1 MPQCPTCG
9 ANVLEGDAVCPDC
22 GMEITATGSPEPS
35 AAPVSVTVAPLSP
48 DAPVESQLPAT
59 PTNSAKMTL
68 KRSGALTTEVF
79 AIGERVVLGRFDPE
93 SGPVDVDLASLP
105 EAMYVSRRHAELWKS
120 ADGSWFIKDLGSHN
134 GTFVRSGEQPQFQRV
149 SGEQLLSD
157 GDEIALGNA
166 RFEFR
171 TTS

>member
-1 MPQCPTCG
+1 M
-9 ANVLEGDAVCPDC
+9 
-22 GMEITATGSPEPS
+22 
-35 AAPVSVTVAPLSP
+35 
-48 DAPVESQLPAT
+48 
-59 PTNSAKMTL
+59 
-68 KRSGALTTEVF
+68 
-79 AIGERVVLGRFDPE
+79 VLGRFDSE
-93 SGPVDVDLASLP
+93 TGPVDVDLASMP

-134 GTFVRSGEQPQFQRV
+134 GTFVRSGEKPQFQRV